1 MGYNPKEGCAN
12 LLFWASLP
20 RNLYEIFK
28 KWGGGGQLVPSALL
42 GSANEKY
49 NNYCYNSKNKIMCIH
64 SFGKQIVRFHVNT

>member
-28 KWGGGGQLVPSALL
+28 KWGEGGSSSLAPSLDPPMRNITIIVTIQKTKLCVSKVLANRLL
-42 GSANEKY
+42 DFK
-49 NNYCYNSKNKIMCIH
+49 
-64 SFGKQIVRFHVNT
+64 